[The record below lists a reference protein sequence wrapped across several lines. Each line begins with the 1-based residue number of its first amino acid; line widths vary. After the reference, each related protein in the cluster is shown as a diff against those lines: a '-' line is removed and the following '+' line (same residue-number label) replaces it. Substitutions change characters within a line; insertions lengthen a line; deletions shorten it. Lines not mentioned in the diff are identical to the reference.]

1 LIHSIVTNDIFL
13 LITGICSI
21 VGFIV
26 SIFIAK
32 KIINI
37 NNNINTDNSMN
48 IKNQNITADNGGK
61 AAGRDVG

>member
-1 LIHSIVTNDIFL
+1 MIHDIVTHDMFL
-13 LITGICSI
+13 FITGACSI
-21 VGFIV
+21 AGFII

-37 NNNINTDNSMN
+37 DNSIDTNNSMN

-61 AAGRDVG
+61 AAGRDVR

>member
-1 LIHSIVTNDIFL
+1 MIHDIVTHDMFL
-13 LITGICSI
+13 FITGACSI
-21 VGFIV
+21 AGFII

-37 NNNINTDNSMN
+37 DNIINTNNTIN

-61 AAGRDVG
+61 AAGRDVR

>member
-1 LIHSIVTNDIFL
+1 MIHSIVTNDIFL
-13 LITGICSI
+13 FITGICSM
-21 VGFIV
+21 VGIFL

-37 NNNINTDNSMN
+37 DKSINTNNSMN

-61 AAGRDVG
+61 AAGRDVR